1 MKNIYKVKS
10 NGAGRVYMS
19 THLNKGADEGCQDE
33 IGISGIGK
41 YGYAAGIIETWDSQ
55 GPRPIHDADDM
66 C

>member
-1 MKNIYKVKS
+1 MLRMVQNAAIILLPES
-10 NGAGRVYMS
+10 INS
-19 THLNKGADEGCQDE
+19 LNKGADEGCQDE